1 MRPIFFIIECV
12 ERVIGLLDWEVF
24 GVSFISIILGGFVLL
39 IFVNHFWKG
48 AKA

>member
-1 MRPIFFIIECV
+1 MNVILFVIDCV
-12 ERVIGLLDWEVF
+12 KKVIALLDWEVF
-24 GVSFISIILGGFVLL
+24 GVPFISLILGGFVLL